1 MPMTASLQLILAA
14 APAELTAAQ
23 AHGLTLAH
31 MAYRVGGGPHLF
43 RSNQPIPA
51 RGGLMYI
58 DDGGFDGRGTP
69 DAFCQEVV
77 RECAARGFGGVVCAF
92 DRKLPLLS
100 AVVEQLGPMLV
111 RQGRSFY
118 VSEPYGRC
126 TATGRV
132 LIPTALSGGS
142 LRQRL
147 GEAVERYGAGR
158 VALAV
163 ERTAADFFLPSP
175 DGQGRPLT
183 REELKARLEERSPSV
198 FFSDELCARYFTYM
212 NRQSGAHFVLFDD
225 AGSIRKKL
233 HLAEALGIDRALL
246 CYPEVSDLMGDI
258 LT

>member
-1 MPMTASLQLILAA
+1 MGTRMQLILAA
-14 APAELTAAQ
+14 PPEDVTAAQ

-100 AVVEQLGPMLV
+100 AVVEQLGPMLA

-233 HLAEALGIDRALL
+233 RLAEALGIDRALL
-246 CYPEVSDLMGDI
+246 CYPEVSDLMRDI
-258 LT
+258 LA

>member
-1 MPMTASLQLILAA
+1 MGTRMQLILAA
-14 APAELTAAQ
+14 PPEDVTAAQ

-43 RSNQPIPA
+43 RSSQPNPP

-77 RECAARGFGGVVCAF
+77 RECAARGFGGVICAF

-126 TATGRV
+126 TAT
-132 LIPTALSGGS
+132 
-142 LRQRL
+142 
-147 GEAVERYGAGR
+147 GR

-233 HLAEALGIDRALL
+233 RLAEVLGIDRALL
-246 CYPEVSDLMGDI
+246 CWPEVSDLMGDI

>member
-1 MPMTASLQLILAA
+1 MGTRMQLILAA
-14 APAELTAAQ
+14 PPEDVTAAQ

-43 RSNQPIPA
+43 RSSQPNPP

-77 RECAARGFGGVVCAF
+77 RECAARGFGGVICAF

-100 AVVEQLGPMLV
+100 AVVEQLGPMLA

-147 GEAVERYGAGR
+147 GEAAERYGAGR

-233 HLAEALGIDRALL
+233 RLAEVLGIDRALL
-246 CYPEVSDLMGDI
+246 CWPEVSDLMGDI
-258 LT
+258 LA

>member
-1 MPMTASLQLILAA
+1 MGTRMQLILAA
-14 APAELTAAQ
+14 PPEDVTAAQ

-77 RECAARGFGGVVCAF
+77 RECAARGFGGVICAF

-147 GEAVERYGAGR
+147 GEA
-158 VALAV
+158 ALAV
-163 ERTAADFFLPSP
+163 FRTIGLSVYARADFIVTP
-175 DGQGRPLT
+175 DGTPYFLEINTLPGMTPTSLVPQEAAAVGIGYGALCQT
-183 REELKARLEERSPSV
+183 IVEASLKARKG
-198 FFSDELCARYFTYM
+198 
-212 NRQSGAHFVLFDD
+212 GA
-225 AGSIRKKL
+225 
-233 HLAEALGIDRALL
+233 
-246 CYPEVSDLMGDI
+246 
-258 LT
+258 

>member
-1 MPMTASLQLILAA
+1 MT
-14 APAELTAAQ
+14 
-23 AHGLTLAH
+23 
-31 MAYRVGGGPHLF
+31 
-43 RSNQPIPA
+43 
-51 RGGLMYI
+51 
-58 DDGGFDGRGTP
+58 
-69 DAFCQEVV
+69 
-77 RECAARGFGGVVCAF
+77 
-92 DRKLPLLS
+92 
-100 AVVEQLGPMLV
+100 
-111 RQGRSFY
+111 
-118 VSEPYGRC
+118 
-126 TATGRV
+126 
-132 LIPTALSGGS
+132 GGS

-233 HLAEALGIDRALL
+233 RLAEALGIDRALL
-246 CYPEVSDLMGDI
+246 CYPEVSDLMRDI
-258 LT
+258 LA

>member
-1 MPMTASLQLILAA
+1 MGTRMQLILAA
-14 APAELTAAQ
+14 PPEDVTAAQ

-43 RSNQPIPA
+43 RSSQPNPP

-58 DDGGFDGRGTP
+58 DDSGFDGRGTP

-77 RECAARGFGGVVCAF
+77 RECAARGFGGVICAF

-100 AVVEQLGPMLV
+100 AVVEQLGPMLA

-142 LRQRL
+142 RRQRV
-147 GEAVERYGAGR
+147 GAAAERYGAGR

-183 REELKARLEERSPSV
+183 REELAAKRRELSPSV

-212 NRQSGAHFVLFDD
+212 NRQNGAHFVLFDD

-233 HLAEALGIDRALL
+233 RLAEALGIDRALL

-258 LT
+258 VA

>member
-1 MPMTASLQLILAA
+1 MGTRMQLILAA
-14 APAELTAAQ
+14 PPEDVTAAQ

-43 RSNQPIPA
+43 RSSQPNPP

-77 RECAARGFGGVVCAF
+77 RECAARGFGGVICAF

-132 LIPTALSGGS
+132 LISTALSGGS

-233 HLAEALGIDRALL
+233 RLAEVLGIDRALL
-246 CYPEVSDLMGDI
+246 CWPEVSDLMGDI

>member
-1 MPMTASLQLILAA
+1 MGTRMQLILAA
-14 APAELTAAQ
+14 PPEDVTAAQ

-43 RSNQPIPA
+43 RSSQPNPP

-77 RECAARGFGGVVCAF
+77 RECAARGFGGVICAF

-147 GEAVERYGAGR
+147 SEAAERYGAGR

-233 HLAEALGIDRALL
+233 RLAEVLGIDRALL
-246 CYPEVSDLMGDI
+246 CWPEVSDLMGDI

>member
-1 MPMTASLQLILAA
+1 MGTRMQLILAA
-14 APAELTAAQ
+14 PPEDVTAAQ

-43 RSNQPIPA
+43 RSSQPNPP

-58 DDGGFDGRGTP
+58 DDSGFDGRGTP

-77 RECAARGFGGVVCAF
+77 RECAARGFGGVICAF

-147 GEAVERYGAGR
+147 GEAAERYGAGR

-233 HLAEALGIDRALL
+233 RLAEALGIDRALL

-258 LT
+258 LA

>member
-1 MPMTASLQLILAA
+1 MGTRMQLILAA
-14 APAELTAAQ
+14 PPEDVTAAQ

-43 RSNQPIPA
+43 RSSQPNPP

-77 RECAARGFGGVVCAF
+77 RECAARGFGGVICAF

-147 GEAVERYGAGR
+147 GEAAERYGAGR

-233 HLAEALGIDRALL
+233 RLAEALGIDRTLL
-246 CYPEVSDLMGDI
+246 CWPEVSDLMGDI
-258 LT
+258 LA

>member
-1 MPMTASLQLILAA
+1 MGTRMQLILAA
-14 APAELTAAQ
+14 PPEDVTAAQ

-43 RSNQPIPA
+43 RSSQPNPP

-147 GEAVERYGAGR
+147 GEAAERYGAGR

-233 HLAEALGIDRALL
+233 RLAEVLGIDRALL
-246 CYPEVSDLMGDI
+246 CWPEVSDLMGDI

>member
-1 MPMTASLQLILAA
+1 MGTRMQLILAA
-14 APAELTAAQ
+14 PPEDVTAAQ

-77 RECAARGFGGVVCAF
+77 RECAARGFGGVICAF

-147 GEAVERYGAGR
+147 GEAAERYGAGR

-233 HLAEALGIDRALL
+233 RLAEVLGIDRALL
-246 CYPEVSDLMGDI
+246 CWPEVSDLMGDI

>member
-1 MPMTASLQLILAA
+1 MGTRMQLILAA
-14 APAELTAAQ
+14 PPEDVTAAQ

-77 RECAARGFGGVVCAF
+77 RECAARGFGGVICAF

-147 GEAVERYGAGR
+147 GEAAERYGAGR

-163 ERTAADFFLPSP
+163 GRTAADFFLPSP

-233 HLAEALGIDRALL
+233 RLAEALGIDRALL
-246 CYPEVSDLMGDI
+246 WPEVSDLMGDI
-258 LT
+258 LA

>member
-1 MPMTASLQLILAA
+1 MGTRIQLILAA
-14 APAELTAAQ
+14 PPEDVTAAQ

-43 RSNQPIPA
+43 RSSQPNPP

-77 RECAARGFGGVVCAF
+77 RECAARGFGGVICAF

-233 HLAEALGIDRALL
+233 RLAEALGIDRALL

-258 LT
+258 LA

>member
-1 MPMTASLQLILAA
+1 MGTRMQLILAA
-14 APAELTAAQ
+14 PPEDVTAAQ

-43 RSNQPIPA
+43 RSSQPNPP

-77 RECAARGFGGVVCAF
+77 RECAARGFGGVICAF

-147 GEAVERYGAGR
+147 SEAAERYGAGR

-212 NRQSGAHFVLFDD
+212 NRQNGAHFVLFDD

-233 HLAEALGIDRALL
+233 RLAEALGIDRALL
-246 CYPEVSDLMGDI
+246 CWPEVSDLMGDI
-258 LT
+258 LA

>member
-1 MPMTASLQLILAA
+1 MGTRSQLILAV
-14 APAELTAAQ
+14 PPEDVTAAQ
-23 AHGLTLAH
+23 SYGLTLAH
-31 MAYRVGGGPHLF
+31 VAYRVGGGPHLF
-43 RSNQPIPA
+43 RSNLPIPV

-58 DDGGFDGRGTP
+58 DDSGFDGRGTP

-77 RECAARGFGGVVCAF
+77 RECSARGFGGVICAF
-92 DRKLPLLS
+92 DRNLPLL
-100 AVVEQLGPMLV
+100 AAIVAQLGPMLA
-111 RQGRSFY
+111 RQSRSFY
-118 VSEPYGRC
+118 VSEPYGRH

-147 GEAVERYGAGR
+147 SEAAERYGTGR

-163 ERTAADFFLPSP
+163 ERSAEDFFLPSP
-175 DGQGRPLT
+175 NGQGRPLT
-183 REELKARLEERSPSV
+183 REELAAKRKELSPSI

-233 HLAEALGIDRALL
+233 GLAEAMGIDRALFF
-246 CYPEVSDLMGDI
+246 YPEVSDLLPDI
-258 LT
+258 LG

>member
-1 MPMTASLQLILAA
+1 MGTRMQLILAA
-14 APAELTAAQ
+14 PPEDVTAAQ

-233 HLAEALGIDRALL
+233 RLAEVLGIDRALL
-246 CYPEVSDLMGDI
+246 CWPEVSDLMGDI

>member
-1 MPMTASLQLILAA
+1 MGTRMQLILAA
-14 APAELTAAQ
+14 PPEDVTAAQ

-100 AVVEQLGPMLV
+100 TVVEQLGPMLV

-147 GEAVERYGAGR
+147 GEAVERCGAGR

-233 HLAEALGIDRALL
+233 RLAEALGIDRALL
-246 CYPEVSDLMGDI
+246 CYPEVSDLMRDI
-258 LT
+258 LA

>member
-1 MPMTASLQLILAA
+1 MGTRMQLILAA
-14 APAELTAAQ
+14 PPEDVTAAQ

-77 RECAARGFGGVVCAF
+77 RECAARGFGGVICAF

-147 GEAVERYGAGR
+147 GEAAERYGAGR

-233 HLAEALGIDRALL
+233 RLAEVLGIDRALL
-246 CYPEVSDLMGDI
+246 CWPEVSDLMGDI
-258 LT
+258 LA